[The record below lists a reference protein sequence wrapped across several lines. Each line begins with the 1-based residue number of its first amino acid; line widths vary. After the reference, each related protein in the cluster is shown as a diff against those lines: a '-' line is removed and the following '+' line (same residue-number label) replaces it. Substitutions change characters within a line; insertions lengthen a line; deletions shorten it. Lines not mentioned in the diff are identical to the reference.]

1 MQGNGAKNQP
11 SQAIR
16 RTRGRQIAWSLLF
29 FDFAKTYRFWIT
41 ASLVL
46 GLIGGGLV
54 AFVFNPWVVKS
65 TIRNVDG
72 YFDLAQLTNIKR
84 DLPFILAPEV
94 EKVSDKKLALELKP
108 YIKDLQWPEK
118 NIEPIFA
125 ILRNDIQKALIGF
138 KPTDTT
144 MPGISFIELTF
155 RDADKNELLKI
166 SQWMSVAIIKIA
178 LREKYISWVNNFQKS
193 NDDLLH
199 KSLRELADLIT
210 RRSNNQEQLEKTRE
224 IAARNPMSNS
234 ETGSLSK
241 SVVGSFV
248 GSNDLVKYLPL
259 NSQVDGL
266 ALQEHE
272 IKTNFGQLQF
282 KIDLTNHIIKKSIDA
297 SRIALAGSLTPPFYN
312 ELVKNEF
319 WREVI
324 PPSALQD
331 HAAEWARDYSNAILE
346 DIYQTNSS
354 FITQLD
360 TQLNAY
366 RLNKPKR
373 KFGRIITVFIGGVA
387 GLLAPLVGFLFI
399 NRDALLGSEDE
410 VG

>member
-1 MQGNGAKNQP
+1 M
-11 SQAIR
+11 
-16 RTRGRQIAWSLLF
+16 
-29 FDFAKTYRFWIT
+29 
-41 ASLVL
+41 VL

-94 EKVSDKKLALELKP
+94 EKVLDEKLALGLKP

-118 NIEPIFA
+118 NFEPIFA

-138 KPTDTT
+138 KPIDATI
-144 MPGISFIELTF
+144 PSISFIELTF
-155 RDADKNELLKI
+155 RDTDKNELLKI

-178 LREKYISWVNNFQKS
+178 FREKYILWANNFLKS
-193 NDDLLH
+193 NDDLVH
-199 KSLRELADLIT
+199 KSSRELADLIT
-210 RRSNNQEQLEKTRE
+210 RRTNNQEQLEKTRE
-224 IAARNPMSNS
+224 IAARNPTSNS
-234 ETGSLSK
+234 EAGSLSK

-272 IKTNFGQLQF
+272 IKINFGQLQF
-282 KIDLTNHIIKKSIDA
+282 KIDLANRMIKKSIDA

-324 PPSALQD
+324 PPSTLQD
-331 HAAEWARDYSNAILE
+331 HAAEWARDYSNAVLE

-354 FITQLD
+354 FMTQLD

-366 RLNKPKR
+366 RLSKPKR
-373 KFGRIITVFIGGVA
+373 KFGRIMTVFLGGIV
-387 GLLAPLVGFLFI
+387 GLLAPLVGFLFF
-399 NRDALLGSEDE
+399 NRDTLLGSEDE
-410 VG
+410 VEESETATAN